1 MLQGTEKINKNY
13 YNEIY
18 QSKFG
23 SFFSLLKTLTSYDQQ
38 SKSKLNLYYV
48 KKYLDQNKSTLSILD
63 YGFGRGSLLL
73 KMPSNFKLYG
83 CEISEYAVSNFPKI
97 AKIIGK
103 EVKTFLPE
111 NFESEVEE
119 DSIDIIFCS
128 HVLEHVPDDILILKK
143 FYKKIKFNGY
153 VLINIPI
160 NEIWDDPKHVRK
172 YSFLKFNEIAINQG
186 FNVVEYFE
194 TNQMDNFILTNEILK
209 RKKIITKVLFKSL
222 RLFLAILPLK
232 ILNSF
237 NSYLSKSYDAAQLI
251 CILQKK
257 KNGIMNNE

>member
-1 MLQGTEKINKNY
+1 M
-13 YNEIY
+13 
-18 QSKFG
+18 
-23 SFFSLLKTLTSYDQQ
+23 
-38 SKSKLNLYYV
+38 
-48 KKYLDQNKSTLSILD
+48 
-63 YGFGRGSLLL
+63 
-73 KMPSNFKLYG
+73 
-83 CEISEYAVSNFPKI
+83 
-97 AKIIGK
+97 
-103 EVKTFLPE
+103 
-111 NFESEVEE
+111 
-119 DSIDIIFCS
+119 
-128 HVLEHVPDDILILKK
+128 
-143 FYKKIKFNGY
+143 
-153 VLINIPI
+153 
-160 NEIWDDPKHVRK
+160 RK